1 MSEQID
7 NLDDDSLEDVKD
19 SLSPKDK
26 ERESRSSV
34 RKELREQRQILKVL
48 RNRLKNG
55 ENLTGDIEA
64 CEGHIELLYKELESI
79 EDGGHSTFLEAKEV
93 IAPKMNYA
101 EKKELIKNR
110 IKLLKKEI
118 HELEESLYL
127 PNLPDVTR
135 DETMTALSRL
145 KKEQEDLAEE
155 MNALLQFNH
164 TRFVEAREE
173 TRGQMERAEKELNL
187 QTQLSK
193 LQQELAD
200 ANNNSDLN
208 RANEL
213 ISAISELQ
221 AEIKNLDR
229 PDEDAFL
236 EKFDGDTQDP
246 FLER

>member
-1 MSEQID
+1 
-7 NLDDDSLEDVKD
+7 
-19 SLSPKDK
+19 
-26 ERESRSSV
+26 
-34 RKELREQRQILKVL
+34 
-48 RNRLKNG
+48 
-55 ENLTGDIEA
+55 
-64 CEGHIELLYKELESI
+64 
-79 EDGGHSTFLEAKEV
+79 
-93 IAPKMNYA
+93 MNYA

-173 TRGQMERAEKELNL
+173 TRGQMEHAEKELNL

>member
-1 MSEQID
+1 MSEQIE
-7 NLDDDSLEDVKD
+7 NLEEDILEDVND

-34 RKELREQRQILKVL
+34 RKELREQRQLLKEL
-48 RNRLKNG
+48 RRRLKNG

-64 CEGHIELLYKELESI
+64 CEGHIELLYKELQSI
-79 EDGGHSTFLEAKEV
+79 EDGGHTTFLEAKEV

-101 EKKELIKNR
+101 AKKENLKDR
-110 IKLLKKEI
+110 IKLVKKEI
-118 HELEESLYL
+118 HELEESLFL

-135 DETMTALSRL
+135 DETMIALSRL

-173 TRGQMERAEKELNL
+173 SKGQKERAEKELNL
-187 QTQLSK
+187 QTQLRT

-200 ANNNSDLN
+200 ANNKSDLN
-208 RANEL
+208 KANEL

-221 AEIKNLDR
+221 EEIKDLDR

-236 EKFDGDTQDP
+236 EKFDDDTVDP